1 MRDSVH
7 LVEKNITVI
16 WSFCIFIRKSKLQVT
31 EAKKNTKIIWCIFV
45 IPILLKLKDLPFSER
60 LCVLKNTQ
68 IVNEVYFDTTNDQ
81 ISITQNL
88 FNTLNHCTFY
98 HLVLYPKSQ
107 RIICFIKIE
116 NVRNS
121 CQQMFKS
128 GLIVRKRRKDVYFC
142 KCIYLTKKLFKKL
155 KKENKCYNCI

>member
-1 MRDSVH
+1 MK
-7 LVEKNITVI
+7 LLFE
-16 WSFCIFIRKSKLQVT
+16 RKSKLQVT
-31 EAKKNTKIIWCIFV
+31 EAKKLTKIIRCIFV

-88 FNTLNHCTFY
+88 FNILNHCTFY
-98 HLVLYPKSQ
+98 HIVLCPKSQ
-107 RIICFIKIE
+107 RIICFIKIV

-121 CQQMFKS
+121 CQQMFKF
-128 GLIVRKRRKDVYFC
+128 GLIV
-142 KCIYLTKKLFKKL
+142 
-155 KKENKCYNCI
+155 

>member
-1 MRDSVH
+1 MG
-7 LVEKNITVI
+7 TY
-16 WSFCIFIRKSKLQVT
+16 FIKMERSAFLRK
-31 EAKKNTKIIWCIFV
+31 
-45 IPILLKLKDLPFSER
+45 

-88 FNTLNHCTFY
+88 FNILNHCTFY

-121 CQQMFKS
+121 YQQMFKS

-142 KCIYLTKKLFKKL
+142 KCIYLTKKLFQK
-155 KKENKCYNCI
+155 